1 MLKRL
6 HVDNFRSLVNTTLEP
21 GSLSLLIGD
30 NGSGKTS
37 LFEVLDL
44 IRQLVVEGAKV
55 GELFPAGTLT
65 RWQPESTQR
74 FQLCIEIAGES
85 FEYGVAVEHTP
96 EQGKVRISEERLT
109 TEGKPLFVAERGRA
123 RLYRDD
129 HSEGPPLLMDW
140 SRSGIAALEPNPHN
154 TKLVRF
160 REACGRI
167 LLARISP
174 TTMIGRAD
182 GEAGQPLPDF
192 SNFAAWYRHLSQEQP
207 ERMRDLFDDLKQ
219 VIPGFEKLR
228 LVAFP
233 DNVRDLRAE
242 IDGSGQRCEYRF
254 TELSDG
260 QRSLVALY
268 TILHCAVHT
277 SGLVLLDEP
286 DNFVAL
292 AELQPWLVGF
302 ADRVRSRNCQAIVI
316 SHHPECIDYLAGS
329 EILRAQRVGGGSTVV
344 GTWRLDATKA
354 LTPSEAIARGWMD
367 D

>member
-6 HVDNFRSLVNTTLEP
+6 RVDNFRSLVGTTLEP

-37 LFEVLDL
+37 LFEVLESL
-44 IRQLVVEGAKV
+44 RRLLVDGTKV
-55 GELFPAGTLT
+55 GELFPATTLT
-65 RWQPESTQR
+65 RWKSEVAQR
-74 FQLCIEIAGES
+74 FELGVEIGGDI
-85 FEYGVAVEHTP
+85 FDYHVVVEHVP
-96 EQGKVRISEERLT
+96 DQGKVRVGEECLAIAGR
-109 TEGKPLFVAERGRA
+109 PLFRAEHGKA
-123 RLYRDD
+123 RLFRDD

-140 SRSGIAALEPNPHN
+140 ARSGLAVLEPSSDN
-154 TKLVRF
+154 TKLIRF
-160 REACGRI
+160 REAVGCI

-174 TTMIGRAD
+174 VTMLGRAD
-182 GEAGQPLPDF
+182 GDAAHPLPDF
-192 SNFAAWYRHLSQEQP
+192 SNFPAWYRHLSQEQP
-207 ERMRDLFDDLKQ
+207 ERMRDLFDDLAK
-219 VIPGFEKLR
+219 VVPGFTKLR

-242 IDGSGQRCEYRF
+242 IEDSGKACDYRF

-268 TILHCAVHT
+268 TILHCALRP
-277 SGLVLLDEP
+277 GALLLLDEP

-292 AELQPWLVGF
+292 AELQPWLVGL
-302 ADRVRSRNCQAIVI
+302 ADRLRAVDCQAIVI

-329 EILRAQRVGGGSTVV
+329 EILRAKRASDGATVV
-344 GTWRLDATKA
+344 APWHFDASKA
-354 LTPSEAIARGWMD
+354 ITPSEAIARGWID